1 MLFWGRPKVPA
12 SFRRRASFFLSDQ
25 KETKESPEG
34 GRPPHLFLGCPQA
47 RKGKFAGSRPGRRG
61 TFSCTRESTQRAC
74 PGGGPPGYPPLSRG
88 AATAFRRPKQDSAP
102 LPSAA
107 YGLVPTGFRQSH
119 VPKGPPG
126 QVVGEDWGVLTK
138 KARAKGH
145 RRALCPFTC
154 SAHPFS
160 GLCPGRRPLGA
171 QVCPD
176 PVSTR
181 PEAAEGTAR
190 AVVRCPPESRRRT
203 PTDAPVALSGVLRG
217 ANPACEGRP
226 WSRS

>member
-1 MLFWGRPKVPA
+1 MAHAKRNQK
-12 SFRRRASFFLSDQ
+12 RAGDWARSDF
-25 KETKESPEG
+25 E
-34 GRPPHLFLGCPQA
+34 
-47 RKGKFAGSRPGRRG
+47 RKGALLSQAPAPPDPPFYGDQSRNA
-61 TFSCTRESTQRAC
+61 S
-74 PGGGPPGYPPLSRG
+74 
-88 AATAFRRPKQDSAP
+88 TAFRRPKQDSAP

-181 PEAAEGTAR
+181 PEAVEGTAR

-217 ANPACEGRP
+217 QILRARDALGPEAKPICAPKWLFGSFLSTQKGTRSPGETGKSTRLPGRDPAT
-226 WSRS
+226 